1 MKKTLCLLL
10 ALLMLGSMLAGC
22 ASTPAEPSNTTD
34 NTQQA
39 NDSQTSN
46 STSDQP
52 AENPQ
57 NDDKTADESE
67 TPGNTAIAPTE
78 SGSIMS
84 DSNSAY
90 DMWNKGAPLNFAK
103 NVANYPANTAYPLT
117 SEPTTLTCWM
127 GWSSYLAGN
136 TLESPNDSPAFQA
149 ACEKTGVNIEF
160 TLATVQMVSFQSC
173 ITSGCFLRVRI

>member
-1 MKKTLCLLL
+1 MKL
-10 ALLMLGSMLAGC
+10 
-22 ASTPAEPSNTTD
+22 ER
-34 NTQQA
+34 TQHA

-57 NDDKTADESE
+57 NDDKTTDESE